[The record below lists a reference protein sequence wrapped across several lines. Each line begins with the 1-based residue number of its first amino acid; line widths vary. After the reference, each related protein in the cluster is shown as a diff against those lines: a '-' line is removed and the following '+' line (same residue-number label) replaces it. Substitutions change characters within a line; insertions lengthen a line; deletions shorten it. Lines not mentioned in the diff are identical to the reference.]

1 MNKSKRGGDRNTGH
15 IMSFNTSGLSAI
27 GFGITVT
34 GIRFVR
40 VSFGPKRTEFSVQAN
55 GVTGALKKAI
65 EKRTLAGLPAPSLRR
80 ARRAY
85 DQFDWR
91 GEAERLGVEDK
102 QR

>member
-1 MNKSKRGGDRNTGH
+1 MKATRRGGDRNSGR
-15 IMSFNTSGLSAI
+15 IMSFNTSGLAAI
-27 GFGITVT
+27 GFGFTVT

-40 VSFGPKRTEFSVQAN
+40 VSFGCKRTAFSVQAN

-65 EKRTLAGLPAPSLRR
+65 EKRVAAGLPAPSLRR

-91 GEAERLGVEDK
+91 GEAKRLGVADK